1 MNIIGKIVA
10 IDPGPET
17 SGMVVATVRS
27 DIFSPIIQHA
37 YSKIENDEIIRQIE
51 RGLFVNCD
59 FLLIEKVESYGMAVG
74 RDVFETVYQSGRI
87 HESWRREV
95 MSPVLRIGRK
105 EIKLRL
111 CGSIRAKDVNIRQ
124 ALLDLFPP
132 SGGGKTPQVGTTKV
146 PGPLYGVSSHAWS
159 ALALLCAWHLNDLET
174 EGVSFSP
181 I

>member
-95 MSPVLRIGRK
+95 MSPSTMMILSRIARFLR
-105 EIKLRL
+105 
-111 CGSIRAKDVNIRQ
+111 
-124 ALLDLFPP
+124 DLYY
-132 SGGGKTPQVGTTKV
+132 SSKV
-146 PGPLYGVSSHAWS
+146 IS
-159 ALALLCAWHLNDLET
+159 C
-174 EGVSFSP
+174 SFL
-181 I
+181 